1 MSQNKY
7 LKYKKKYLKLS
18 KQIQNGGMKTSNNMY
33 LKNVDPFLK
42 ELADVYDNDAEPEEQ
57 ALMKEFTQ
65 FLKEKPS
72 MLVTITTKSKEVWN
86 PANGKLLQL
95 FDNEQHYCDLVVS
108 NSFRVAELINDMTLL
123 IDGRH
128 IISLKELGYSKVH
141 SFAFSPDSIM
151 LAIGVDNSLILW
163 DLEKKAL
170 ITTLLT
176 KTESVVE
183 YSKSFGSWARG
194 MIEGIASI
202 VGITAQI
209 SSLAWSSDNKTLA
222 TGYNNKT
229 VMLWDITSGTVIKS
243 LEGSTDNVVCL
254 AFSPDRLY
262 LASGCN
268 NGDVNVWDVASGKI
282 KNSYKHSS
290 SVVSIDW
297 TRNSRQFASC
307 CGSYSNPS
315 ISITDIVSGQI
326 INVVGDMYTHEKNHS
341 RNSKIY
347 SIKFS
352 PCGTMLA
359 SCDSMGKTIVWDT
372 KTGKLKHLLW
382 PFPLNDNHAIAVYW
396 DSTIDPTLDFNADYN
411 IRYWD

>member
-18 KQIQNGGMKTSNNMY
+18 KQIHNGGMKY
-33 LKNVDPFLK
+33 VDEPFLQ
-42 ELADVYDNDAEPEEQ
+42 ELAEVYDNEAEPEEL

-86 PANGKLLQL
+86 PKDGKLLQL
-95 FDNEQHYCDLVVS
+95 FDNEQHRLDLVVS
-108 NSFRVAELINDMTLL
+108 NSFKVAELINDITLL
-123 IDGRH
+123 VDGRH
-128 IISLKELGYSKVH
+128 IISLKELGYSTIH

-194 MIEGIASI
+194 MIEGIANI

-209 SSLAWSSDNKTLA
+209 SSLAWSNDNKTLA

-229 VMLWDITSGTVIKS
+229 VMLWDVKLGTVIKS
-243 LEGSTDNVVCL
+243 LEGNTDNVVCL

-268 NGDVNVWDVASGKI
+268 NGDVNVWDIASGKI

-290 SVVSIDW
+290 CVTSIVW
-297 TRNSRQFASC
+297 SRNSKQLASC
-307 CGSYSNPS
+307 GGSYSNPS
-315 ISITDIVSGQI
+315 ISITDIISGKI
-326 INVVGDMYTHEKNHS
+326 INVVGDMDTHEKNHT

-347 SIKFS
+347 SVKFS

-359 SCDSMGKTIVWDT
+359 SCDSMGKTIIWDT
-372 KTGKLKHLLW
+372 QTGKLKHLLW
-382 PFPLNDNHAIAVYW
+382 PYPLSDNHAVAVYW
-396 DSTIDPTLDFNADYN
+396 DSTIDTSIDFNADHN
-411 IRYWD
+411 VRYWD